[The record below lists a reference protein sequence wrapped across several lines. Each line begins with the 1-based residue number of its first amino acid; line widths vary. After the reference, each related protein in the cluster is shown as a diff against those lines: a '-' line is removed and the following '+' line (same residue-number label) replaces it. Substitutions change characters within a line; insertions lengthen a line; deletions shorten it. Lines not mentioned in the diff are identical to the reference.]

1 MLNLAVTLLQSA
13 EKNHQRILIE
23 DNQAED
29 MAIKKLE
36 KLLGIKQDRKSY
48 LRGFVDDGLDYLLDF
63 CDRDRRKQIM
73 LAEGLSHLVTL
84 SICSDVA

>member
-1 MLNLAVTLLQSA
+1 MTLFQSA

-73 LAEGLSHLVTL
+73 LAEGLSDLFTL
-84 SICSDVA
+84 FTCSDVA